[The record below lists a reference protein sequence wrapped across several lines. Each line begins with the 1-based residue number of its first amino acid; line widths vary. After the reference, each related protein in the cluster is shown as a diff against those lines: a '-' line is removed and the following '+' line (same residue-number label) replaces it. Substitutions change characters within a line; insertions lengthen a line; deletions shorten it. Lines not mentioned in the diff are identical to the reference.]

1 MSARRHQLH
10 HRSVFQFHQPAFWIF
25 GAFLVYG
32 VVRMVGALVQ
42 LSAISRSGWALS
54 WLLLALYAAPLFLL
68 IYYLDLYER
77 EPLSVAFAAFLWGAF
92 AATAL
97 ALDAGGWDQVL
108 AQVAGPEF
116 AARWAPALT
125 APVVEEF
132 LKGAGIVLLYLIVR
146 DEIDDVMDGFVY
158 GALCGLGFA
167 VVEDVLYFMAA
178 FGGTPAG
185 VLQGFYVRVLS
196 SGLYGHVLYSGLV
209 GMAIGLVVSRRE
221 PAPVRERLPVAAGIV
236 ALAVLGHFLWNSP
249 FLTLGPM
256 PPIEGVEWLI
266 LPLGLAVKGL
276 PLLLF
281 VVMALRLARR
291 RERRWLDDA
300 LAGEVDGEGL
310 TATEFATLR
319 WPARRRAAV
328 SAMRHRA
335 GAPAAKLLARLQREQ
350 IDLAMIAS
358 RVATTDD
365 PALVQQRDYCRS
377 LRDALAAMP
386 GAQPAAAHSD
396 APAR

>member
-1 MSARRHQLH
+1 MGVRHAHLH
-10 HRSVFQFHQPAFWIF
+10 HRSVFQLHQPAFWVF
-25 GAFLVYG
+25 AAFLVYG
-32 VVRMVGALVQ
+32 MVRMVGALVQ
-42 LSAISRSGWALS
+42 LSAVSRSGWALS
-54 WLLLALYAAPLFLL
+54 WLLLGLYAAPLFLL
-68 IYYLDLYER
+68 IYSLDLYER
-77 EPLSVAFAAFLWGAF
+77 EPLSVALAAFLWGAF

-108 AQVAGPEF
+108 AQVAGADF
-116 AARWAPALT
+116 AATWAPALT

-167 VVEDVLYFMAA
+167 VVEDVVYFMAA

-196 SGLYGHVLYSGLV
+196 SGLYGHVLYTGLV
-209 GMAIGLVVSRRE
+209 GMAVGLVVSRRE
-221 PAPVRERLPVAAGIV
+221 PAPMRERLPMAAGIV
-236 ALAVLGHFLWNSP
+236 ALAVFGHVLWNSP
-249 FLTLGPM
+249 LLSFAPN
-256 PPIEGVEWLI
+256 PPIEGVEWVL

-281 VVMALRLARR
+281 VVVALRLARR
-291 RERRWLDDA
+291 RERRWLDGA

-310 TATEFATLR
+310 TAAEFDTLR
-319 WPARRRAAV
+319 SPARRRAAV
-328 SAMRHRA
+328 SAMRRRA

-358 RVATTDD
+358 RVATPDD
-365 PALVQQRDYCRS
+365 PALIQQRDYCRS

-386 GAQPAAAHSD
+386 GALAAAAHAD
-396 APAR
+396 APGR

>member
-1 MSARRHQLH
+1 MSARHAHLH
-10 HRSVFQFHQPAFWIF
+10 HRSVFQFHQPAFWMF
-25 GAFLVYG
+25 AAFLVYG
-32 VVRMVGALVQ
+32 MVRMVGALVE
-42 LSAISRSGWALS
+42 LSAVSRSGWALS

-77 EPLSVAFAAFLWGAF
+77 EPLSVALAAFLWGAF

-108 AQVAGPEF
+108 AQLAGADF

-125 APVVEEF
+125 APVIEEF

-146 DEIDDVMDGFVY
+146 DEIDDMMDGFVY

-196 SGLYGHVLYSGLV
+196 SGLYGHVLYTGLV
-209 GMAIGLVVSRRE
+209 GMAIGYVVSRRE
-221 PAPVRERLPVAAGIV
+221 PTPMRERLPVAAGIV

-249 FLTLGPM
+249 LLSFSPT
-256 PPIEGVEWLI
+256 PPLEGVEWLL
-266 LPLGLAVKGL
+266 LPIGLAVKGL

-281 VVMALRLARR
+281 VVVALQLARR

-310 TATEFATLR
+310 TAIEFETLR
-319 WPARRRAAV
+319 SPARRRAAV
-328 SAMRHRA
+328 SEMRRRA
-335 GAPAAKLLARLQREQ
+335 GVPAAKLLARLQREQ

-358 RVATTDD
+358 RVAVPDD
-365 PALVQQRDYCRS
+365 PALQQQREYCRS

-386 GAQPAAAHSD
+386 GAQRAAAHSD
-396 APAR
+396 ALGR

>member
-1 MSARRHQLH
+1 MGVRHAHLH
-10 HRSVFQFHQPAFWIF
+10 HRSVFQLHQPAFWVF
-25 GAFLVYG
+25 AAFLVYG
-32 VVRMVGALVQ
+32 MVRMVGALVQ
-42 LSAISRSGWALS
+42 LSAVSRSGWALS
-54 WLLLALYAAPLFLL
+54 WLLLGLYAAPLFLL
-68 IYYLDLYER
+68 IYSLDLYER
-77 EPLSVAFAAFLWGAF
+77 EPLSVALAAFLWGAF

-108 AQVAGPEF
+108 AQVAGADF
-116 AARWAPALT
+116 AATWAPALT

-167 VVEDVLYFMAA
+167 VVEDVVYFMAA

-196 SGLYGHVLYSGLV
+196 SGLYGHVLYTGLV
-209 GMAIGLVVSRRE
+209 GMAVGLVVSRRE
-221 PAPVRERLPVAAGIV
+221 PAPMRERLPMAAGIV
-236 ALAVLGHFLWNSP
+236 ALAVFGHFLWNSP
-249 FLTLGPM
+249 LLSFAPN
-256 PPIEGVEWLI
+256 PPIEGVEWLL

-281 VVMALRLARR
+281 VVVALRLARR
-291 RERRWLDDA
+291 RERRWLDGA

-310 TATEFATLR
+310 TAAEFETLR
-319 WPARRRAAV
+319 SPAHRRAAV
-328 SAMRHRA
+328 SAMRRRA

-358 RVATTDD
+358 RVATPDD
-365 PALVQQRDYCRS
+365 PALIQQRDYCRS

-386 GAQPAAAHSD
+386 GALAAAAHAD
-396 APAR
+396 APGR